1 MDQINMAPGQDA
13 QRPTVEGAQNTV
25 RVLLAWAGDDPNRE
39 GLKDTPARVARA
51 YRELF
56 AGYQDQPRNVLS
68 TTFEEVGGYN
78 DAVLVRDIPFFS
90 HYEHHMLPFRGVAHV
105 AYVPSKRVVG
115 LSKIARL
122 VELYARRL
130 QVQERMTSQIA
141 DALEGS
147 LQPYGVAVLVE
158 AEHMCMSM
166 RGVAKIGSKT
176 LTTTF
181 RGVLQTDASLQ
192 ARIFSNVRG

>member
-1 MDQINMAPGQDA
+1 MDQINMASEQDA
-13 QRPTVEGAQNTV
+13 QRPTVEDAQNAV

-51 YRELF
+51 FRELF
-56 AGYQDQPRNVLS
+56 SGYQEQPRNVLS

-90 HYEHHMLPFRGVAHV
+90 HCEHHILPFRGVAHV

-130 QVQERMTSQIA
+130 QAQERMTSQIA

>member
-1 MDQINMAPGQDA
+1 MDQIKMSPEQGA
-13 QRPTVEGAQNTV
+13 QRPTLEDAQNAV

-39 GLKDTPARVARA
+39 GLQDTPARVARV
-51 YRELF
+51 YSELF
-56 AGYQDQPRNVLS
+56 AGYQEQPGDILS
-68 TTFEEVGGYN
+68 TTFEEVGGYS
-78 DAVLVRDIPFFS
+78 DTVLVRDIPFFS
-90 HYEHHMLPFRGVAHV
+90 HCEHHMLPFRGVAHV
-105 AYVPSKRVVG
+105 AYVPGNCVVG

-130 QVQERMTSQIA
+130 QIQERMTSQIA
-141 DALEGS
+141 DALDEW
-147 LQPYGVAVLVE
+147 LQPQGVAVLVE

-166 RGVAKIGSKT
+166 RGVAKTGVKT

-192 ARIFSNVRG
+192 ARFFSNVRG